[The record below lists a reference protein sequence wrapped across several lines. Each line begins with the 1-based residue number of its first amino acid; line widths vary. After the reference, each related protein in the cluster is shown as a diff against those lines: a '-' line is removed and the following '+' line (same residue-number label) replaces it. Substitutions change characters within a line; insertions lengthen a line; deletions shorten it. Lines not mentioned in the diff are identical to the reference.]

1 MQSPARPSSPSGR
14 TLCYSEGVTAG
25 RSGTLYLVAT
35 PIGNLEDITLRAL
48 RILREVD
55 FVAAEDTRRTRKLLS
70 HHGIPARVISV
81 HEHNER
87 TRAPELVARLRA
99 GQSVALVSD
108 AGTPVLSDPG
118 MEIVRFAAEAGVP
131 VVAIP
136 GASAFLT
143 ALAASGLPG
152 APVTFVGFLPASP
165 SERQRT
171 LERLRALPHTL
182 VLYEGPHR
190 LIKTLEAVREICGD
204 RRLVVARELTKIHEE
219 LFRGTVGEAIEQ
231 FTARRPFTVVVAG
244 ASAGARA
251 SSAKTTPE
259 AADPQ
264 AIESAR
270 SMLHA
275 ALQGGVAPFEA
286 VRRTAQATGLRR
298 NAVYR
303 IWLALKQEA
312 AR

>member
-1 MQSPARPSSPSGR
+1 
-14 TLCYSEGVTAG
+14 
-25 RSGTLYLVAT
+25 
-35 PIGNLEDITLRAL
+35 
-48 RILREVD
+48 
-55 FVAAEDTRRTRKLLS
+55 
-70 HHGIPARVISV
+70 
-81 HEHNER
+81 
-87 TRAPELVARLRA
+87 
-99 GQSVALVSD
+99 
-108 AGTPVLSDPG
+108 
-118 MEIVRFAAEAGVP
+118 
-131 VVAIP
+131 
-136 GASAFLT
+136 
-143 ALAASGLPG
+143 
-152 APVTFVGFLPASP
+152 
-165 SERQRT
+165 
-171 LERLRALPHTL
+171 
-182 VLYEGPHR
+182 

-231 FTARRPFTVVVAG
+231 FTGRRPQGEFTVVVAG
-244 ASAGARA
+244 VSAGARA
-251 SSAKTTPE
+251 ASAKTTPE

>member
-1 MQSPARPSSPSGR
+1 
-14 TLCYSEGVTAG
+14 VTAE
-25 RSGTLYLVAT
+25 RPGTLYLVAT

-48 RILREVD
+48 RVLREVD

-70 HHGIPARVISV
+70 HHNIPARVISV

-87 TRAPELVARLRA
+87 TRAPELVARLRG

-108 AGTPVLSDPG
+108 AGTPALSDPG
-118 MEIVRFAAEAGVP
+118 MEVVRRAAEAGVP

-143 ALAASGLPG
+143 ALAASGLP
-152 APVTFVGFLPASP
+152 AEPVTFVGFLPAAP
-165 SERQRT
+165 AERQRT
-171 LERLRALPHTL
+171 LERLRTLPHTL
-182 VLYEGPHR
+182 VLYEAPHR
-190 LIKTLEAVREICGD
+190 LIKALEAVREICGD
-204 RRLVVARELTKIHEE
+204 RRLVVARELTKVHEE

-231 FTARRPFTVVVAG
+231 FTGRRPQGEFTLVVAG
-244 ASAGARA
+244 ASGGIRA
-251 SSAKTTPE
+251 SSAKAPPE

-264 AIESAR
+264 TIESAK
-270 SMLHA
+270 SMLYA
-275 ALQGGVAPFEA
+275 ALQGGAAPFEA
-286 VRRTAQATGLRR
+286 VRRTAQATGMRR